1 MSHPALRIRVPLF
14 SVPILW
20 IFGGASFGATTDN
33 NSKADNMTA
42 PAAGRVVNV
51 TALEAN
57 GQSVLDLVISDFRIF
72 EDDKPRPIANF
83 TPLINPR
90 NKNSTPPTTLILF
103 GLLNAF
109 IGQRENSATLIL
121 RALQPLD
128 ANNTIYLYLLTNH
141 GDLPDVHE
149 QPGEAY
155 PGRNRCGRFSIKR
168 CKSKCN
174 EDPELQG

>member
-103 GLLNAF
+103 DLLNAF
-109 IGQRENSATLIL
+109 IATRELRDVDFACSATSRREQHNLLIP
-121 RALQPLD
+121 ANQPRR
-128 ANNTIYLYLLTNH
+128 
-141 GDLPDVHE
+141 P
-149 QPGEAY
+149 P
-155 PGRNRCGRFSIKR
+155 RCA
-168 CKSKCN
+168 
-174 EDPELQG
+174 